1 MSRLSIASTALAVS
15 VLFVPFD
22 AAQARIECDGNFQVV
37 QGQPIATPYCQDQN
51 LARVAQSYGMRT
63 SFQELRRSD
72 SVKGQICRAIGHD
85 NRVYEVCR
93 PFRNDGG
100 PTFRN

>member
-1 MSRLSIASTALAVS
+1 
-15 VLFVPFD
+15 
-22 AAQARIECDGNFQVV
+22 
-37 QGQPIATPYCQDQN
+37 
-51 LARVAQSYGMRT
+51 MRT

-85 NRVYEVCR
+85 NRVREACL